1 MGDERLR
8 TPRHVRA
15 APVTEE
21 NAAPRQGP
29 QLRAVPGLKDAPELR
44 GTVSSGL
51 ASGGRAG
58 APSSYAAFRDTRTD
72 SPTPAFPRGRDR
84 RETRTLQGQ
93 NPIYAGR
100 AAPCALPHRA
110 LCSGTTAR
118 FKQQDRTHIGAPS
131 CRWSAGP
138 RPRTRP
144 APRNPVPSPATEA
157 RPLLKPTCAHNVLQ
171 RACFHIQNV
180 HCSLSSA
187 SQRT

>member
-1 MGDERLR
+1 M
-8 TPRHVRA
+8 
-15 APVTEE
+15 
-21 NAAPRQGP
+21 
-29 QLRAVPGLKDAPELR
+29 PGLKDAPELR

-100 AAPCALPHRA
+100 AAPCALRHRA

-118 FKQQDRTHIGAPS
+118 FKQQDRTHVGAPS

-144 APRNPVPSPATEA
+144 APRNPVPSPLPRLA
-157 RPLLKPTCAHNVLQ
+157 PCLSQ
-171 RACFHIQNV
+171 RAHTTQCLSKNINDTWAKFYLKKTFLGEKTQNPTQR
-180 HCSLSSA
+180 HNGDTA
-187 SQRT
+187 SRQTHRDTHFLRRRP